1 MPPHSSNINRPKGSS
16 IKPLRAIVPFI
27 RPYLGTLILALVS
40 LLLASG
46 AFLALP
52 IAVRYVIDFGFN
64 AENAS
69 AINRYFYFFLV
80 VALLLGLFGAAR
92 TYFVN
97 WLGERVV
104 ADRSDGKQ
112 Q

>member
-16 IKPLRAIVPFI
+16 IKPLRALVPFI
-27 RPYLGTLILALVS
+27 RPYLGTLFLAMAA
-40 LLLASG
+40 LLIASG

-64 AENAS
+64 AENVS
-69 AINRYFYFFLV
+69 TIDRYFYFFLG

-92 TYFVN
+92 TYFIN
-97 WLGERVV
+97 GLG
-104 ADRSDGKQ
+104 
-112 Q
+112 